1 MSTNF
6 ETVMNNYYVAHN
18 LPTYSN
24 KNIVSRGHVFDVK
37 KSVEWNL
44 NEVAKH
50 NAAIE
55 IEEKE
60 LKEKR
65 NKAME
70 KALDEYYNFVA
81 EDLKLSKDDVIHLI
95 NYINEDIA
103 DDELYSDAYEWL
115 KHICE
120 VIRRNG

>member
-6 ETVMNNYYVAHN
+6 ETVMNNYYDAYHLRTYSDKN
-18 LPTYSN
+18 TLPTN
-24 KNIVSRGHVFDVK
+24 HVFDK
-37 KSVEWNL
+37 QKSVEWNL

-50 NAAIE
+50 NESIR

-65 NKAME
+65 NKAVE

-81 EDLKLSKDDVIHLI
+81 EDLKLSKDDAIHLI

-120 VIRRNG
+120 VIRRN